1 MTRPMTRIAV
11 ELALVAVLAAPLGA
25 LLATIGPGSARA
37 QEDAVEAG
45 EELFL
50 TGCVSCHG
58 PGGVGTD
65 QGPTLIG
72 VGAAAADFMLRT
84 GRMPLA
90 VPGQQPPRKE
100 PAYGDE
106 DITYLVAYVAS
117 LGPGPEIPDVDPERG
132 DMAMG
137 GELYRENCAACHQ
150 AAGSGGALSYGRH
163 APSLHEATATEIAE
177 APRIGPGQMPVFG
190 PEVISDSDLDS
201 LALYVLQLDDPADPG
216 GLSLGRIGPVAEGFV
231 AILIGLGT
239 LIVVARWVTRTRRQR
254 LTEASEPR
262 P

>member
-1 MTRPMTRIAV
+1 MRRFLLQV
-11 ELALVAVLAAPLGA
+11 ALLAVLAAPLGA
-25 LLATIGPGSARA
+25 LATTVGPGSARA
-37 QEDAVEAG
+37 QVDAVEAG
-45 EELFL
+45 RELFL

-58 PGGVGTD
+58 PDGVGTD

-100 PAYGDE
+100 PAYNDA

-117 LGPGPEIPDVDPERG
+117 LGPGPDIPDVDPQRG
-132 DMAMG
+132 DMAVG

-163 APSLHEATATEIAE
+163 APSLHQATATEIGE

-190 PEVISDSDLDS
+190 PEVLSDSDLDS
-201 LALYVLQLDDPADPG
+201 IALYVLQLDDPADPG

-231 AILIGLGT
+231 GILIGLGT
-239 LIVVARWVTRTRRQR
+239 LIVVARWVTRSRHQR
-254 LTEASEPR
+254 LAEATEVDR
-262 P
+262 